1 MITLQEVLNRSID
14 YLEKKNLPHAR
25 RQAEEILSL
34 SLKRPRI
41 ELYMHFDQPVEER
54 ELQVI
59 RENLSRRSKREPLQ
73 YIEGK
78 VQFYNAQF
86 KVDSNVLIPRH
97 ETELLVDL
105 IAGQLRNENLY
116 GKVLWDLCTGSGC
129 IGISLK
135 RVFPELRVILSDF
148 SQEALKKA
156 RENAELNGVEVET
169 YFGDLFEAFNE
180 PVDFLVSNPPY
191 ISTSELLTLEPEVI
205 EYEPK
210 MSLDGGLE
218 GLDFY
223 RRIEKELKNKL
234 KNPGKAWFE
243 IGANQKEPLQK
254 LFCDKNSFQTKFEK
268 DYAGHD
274 RFFFLELE

>member
-1 MITLQEVLNRSID
+1 MITVQEVLNRSID
-14 YLEKKNLPHAR
+14 YLEKKNLPQSR

-59 RENLSRRSKREPLQ
+59 RENLSRRAKREPLQ

-78 VQFYNAQF
+78 VQFYNAEF

-97 ETELLVDL
+97 ETEILVDY
-105 IAGQLRNENLY
+105 IAGELKKENLY

-135 RVFPELRVILSDF
+135 RVFPELRVILTDF
-148 SQEALKKA
+148 SHEALKKA
-156 RENAELNGVEVET
+156 RENAELNGVEVEI

-191 ISTSELLTLEPEVI
+191 ISTSELVKLEPEVI
-205 EYEPK
+205 QYEPK
-210 MSLDGGLE
+210 MSLDGGPE

-234 KNPGKAWFE
+234 KNPGKGWFE
-243 IGANQKEPLQK
+243 IGSNQKEALQE
-254 LFCDKNSFQTKFEK
+254 LFCDKNNFKTKFEK
-268 DYAGHD
+268 DYAGHN